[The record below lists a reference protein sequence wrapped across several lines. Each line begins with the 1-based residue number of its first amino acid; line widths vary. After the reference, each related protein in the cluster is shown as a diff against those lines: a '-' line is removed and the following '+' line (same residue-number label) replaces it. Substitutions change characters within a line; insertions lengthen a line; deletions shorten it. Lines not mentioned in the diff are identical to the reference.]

1 MNPQVDGFKDQFV
14 NWHGGGVLKINEDMM
29 LEGQDFQIT
38 EGHPRSGG
46 KNFVNE
52 MSNKFNKL
60 MG

>member
-1 MNPQVDGFKDQFV
+1 
-14 NWHGGGVLKINEDMM
+14 LKINEDMM

-38 EGHPRSGG
+38 EGHPKSGG